1 MSIYEKSKIVFYGYL
16 AISLS
21 SSALTKEESQFIL
34 QYKHLIVGIVL
45 FTRNIKSVEQLT
57 DLVRSIRSIKRDMLL
72 FVDNEGMDLNVQPKQ
87 GIWRSL
93 DDQQQPIE
101 GFLPPA
107 SQYTIAKKYEQ
118 SENLGLLDAY
128 HSGRCIAK
136 QLADMKIIGLST
148 VLDSNPALSAPWS
161 SSSSATVQS
170 VDGDA
175 PGALKTSSVVDAEFK
190 DLSTSHASTWVIAG
204 LGRSFGADREQVLA
218 LAQKKIDG
226 MRYED
231 SKYPIVAKHW
241 PDHGAAD
248 GDSHELLP
256 TDHRPISE
264 VLHYADYVYSHLK
277 PVDMI
282 MPCHV
287 VFSGEGSVDADNMVS
302 LSAFWLHRAREQ
314 AGKDVIIIS
323 DCFSMGA
330 IDKDS
335 LVATMCLATNPNRD
349 RHPKISQADAMTDIV
364 LLCNKSI
371 SELNAVVSNLDHQP
385 HEVCTK
391 RLQKWLTWSL
401 ASQKQA
407 CETSV

>member
-1 MSIYEKSKIVFYGYL
+1 MSKSGKSKNVFYGYL
-16 AISLS
+16 TISLS
-21 SSALTKEESQFIL
+21 STELTEEETHFIM
-34 QYKHLIVGIVL
+34 QYKNLIVGIVF

-57 DLVRSIRSIKRDMLL
+57 DLTQSIRSIKPDMLL

-87 GIWRSL
+87 GVWRSL
-93 DDQQQPIE
+93 DDEQQPIE

-136 QLADMKIIGLST
+136 QLMDLKIIGLST
-148 VLDSNPALSAPWS
+148 VLDSNPASTAPWS
-161 SSSSATVQS
+161 SSPSATFQS

-175 PGALKTSSVVDAEFK
+175 PGALKTSSVIDTEFK
-190 DLSTSHASTWVIAG
+190 DSSINHASTWVIAG

-256 TDHRPISE
+256 TDSRPISE

-287 VFSGEGSVDADNMVS
+287 VFSGEGSFDADNMVS

-330 IDKDS
+330 IDKES

-349 RHPKISQADAMTDIV
+349 RHPKLSHADAMTDIV
-364 LLCNKSI
+364 LLCNKSVA
-371 SELNAVVSNLDHQP
+371 ELKEVVLNMDHQP

-391 RLQKWLTWSL
+391 RLQKWLVWSL
-401 ASQKQA
+401 ASEKQA

>member
-1 MSIYEKSKIVFYGYL
+1 MSKSGKSKNVFYGYL
-16 AISLS
+16 TISLS
-21 SSALTKEESQFIL
+21 STELTEEETHFIM
-34 QYKHLIVGIVL
+34 QYKNLIVGIVF

-57 DLVRSIRSIKRDMLL
+57 DLTQSIRSIKPDMLL

-87 GIWRSL
+87 GVWRSL
-93 DDQQQPIE
+93 DDEQQPIE

-136 QLADMKIIGLST
+136 QLMDLKIIGLST
-148 VLDSNPALSAPWS
+148 VLDSNPASTAPWS
-161 SSSSATVQS
+161 SSPSATFQS

-175 PGALKTSSVVDAEFK
+175 PGALKTSSVIDTEFK
-190 DLSTSHASTWVIAG
+190 DSSINHASTWVIAG

-256 TDHRPISE
+256 TDSRPISE

-287 VFSGEGSVDADNMVS
+287 VFSGEGSFDADNMVS

-330 IDKDS
+330 IDKES

-349 RHPKISQADAMTDIV
+349 RHPKLSHADAMTDIV
-364 LLCNKSI
+364 LLCNKSVA
-371 SELNAVVSNLDHQP
+371 ELKEVVLNMDHQP

-391 RLQKWLTWSL
+391 RLQKWLAWSL
-401 ASQKQA
+401 ASEKQA